1 MQKNLF
7 VIIAFLMV
15 TLTACK
21 FSKGVK
27 KDVATGLSASYNG
40 LFIDDIY
47 LADDKENRLGN
58 NNVTLG
64 STIMVMATGVD
75 GFEIKDGKVFPA
87 CEIIIT
93 DKNKKEL
100 LNLPDAFTDMANGT
114 PASEA
119 KILRAQV
126 NTGAPMVVGDTYHL
140 YVKFY
145 DKNKKENEIIANLGV
160 LVNN

>member
-1 MQKNLF
+1 MQKILYL
-7 VIIAFLMV
+7 IITFMMV

-27 KDVATGLSASYNG
+27 KDIATGLSASYNG
-40 LFIDDIY
+40 IIVDEIY
-47 LADDKENRLGN
+47 LADDAENRLSTHKI
-58 NNVTLG
+58 TLG
-64 STIMVMATGVD
+64 STILVMATGVD
-75 GFEIKDGKVFPA
+75 GFEVKDGKVFPA

-114 PASEA
+114 PPSEA
-119 KILRAQV
+119 KVLKAQI
-126 NTGAPMVVGDTYHL
+126 NTGAPMIMGDTYHL

-145 DKNKKENEIIANLGV
+145 DKNKKENEIIAHVDVVAGN
-160 LVNN
+160 